1 MINKDDEKIL
11 VIFLIYYTMNK
22 SSLTIHFN
30 GLRLCRVK
38 VQLLKNI
45 QNSNRMLKFRIL
57 LTNCNPFKQ
66 IYIKSLRSDIIN

>member
-1 MINKDDEKIL
+1 MIDKDDEKIL

-22 SSLTIHFN
+22 SSLTIHSN

-45 QNSNRMLKFRIL
+45 
-57 LTNCNPFKQ
+57 
-66 IYIKSLRSDIIN
+66 

>member
-1 MINKDDEKIL
+1 MIDKDDEKVL

-22 SSLTIHFN
+22 SFLTIHPN

-38 VQLLKNI
+38 VQLLKDI
-45 QNSNRMLKFRIL
+45 QNRNRMLKFRIL

-66 IYIKSLRSDIIN
+66 IYIKSLWSDIIN